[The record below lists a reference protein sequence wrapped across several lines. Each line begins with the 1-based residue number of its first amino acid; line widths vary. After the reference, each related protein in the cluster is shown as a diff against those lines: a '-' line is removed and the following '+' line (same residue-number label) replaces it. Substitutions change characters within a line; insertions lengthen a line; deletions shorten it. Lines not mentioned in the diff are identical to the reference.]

1 MDQTAISEDDIRA
14 IGEGLLARTLPLAQW
29 THQAHCL
36 AGLYLL
42 TRHPDIDLDRDLPG
56 IIWRYN
62 AAVGTANSD
71 SDGYHETIT
80 RFYLQV
86 LRSFLSRQPA
96 DAPLAALA
104 RLFMASRFGARDFP
118 LDYYSKDRLMSVEAR
133 RVWVAPDRRDFDFD
147 FVPLDGLK

>member
-1 MDQTAISEDDIRA
+1 
-14 IGEGLLARTLPLAQW
+14 LPLAQW

-42 TRHPDIDLDRDLPG
+42 TQRPEIDLDRDLPG

-62 AAVGTANSD
+62 AAVGTPNSD

-80 RFYLQV
+80 RFYLQA

-96 DAPLAALA
+96 GQSLAVLA
-104 RLFMASRFGARDFP
+104 QSFMASRFATRDFP
-118 LDYYSKDRLMSVEAR
+118 LHYYSKDRLMSVEAR
-133 RVWVAPDRRDFDFD
+133 RVWVSPDRRDFDFD
-147 FVPLDGLK
+147 TMPLDGLK